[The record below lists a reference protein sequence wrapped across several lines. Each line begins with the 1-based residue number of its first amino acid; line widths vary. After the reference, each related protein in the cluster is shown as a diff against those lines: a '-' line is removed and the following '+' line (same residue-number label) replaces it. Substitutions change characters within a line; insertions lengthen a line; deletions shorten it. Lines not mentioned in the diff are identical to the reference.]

1 MSETMDATTLTLM
14 TTGEMGAALAA
25 PFRPEEVDW
34 RPAGKG
40 GANQRAHVV
49 CYVDARAV
57 QDRLDTVLGPLGWA
71 FDWQPVATSEAGEVT
86 AAKGT
91 LTIGGVSKSDVGTA
105 SSYEP
110 SKGAVSD
117 ALKRASVLWGIGR
130 YLYALPVATV
140 TLNAQGHIPVGTLAD
155 LRAAL
160 GRRGNA
166 ASLRA
171 VS

>member
-1 MSETMDATTLTLM
+1 MLETLTTEQL
-14 TTGEMGAALAA
+14 GALAA
-25 PFRPEEVDW
+25 PFSPDEVDW
-34 RPAGKG
+34 RPAGKA
-40 GANQRAHVV
+40 GASSRAHVV

-57 QDRLDTVLGPLGWA
+57 QDRLDSVLGPLGWA
-71 FDWQPVATSEAGEVT
+71 FDWQPVATNDAGELVT
-86 AAKGT
+86 CKGT

-117 ALKRASVLWGIGR
+117 ALKRASVLWGVGR

-140 TLNAQGHIPVGTLAD
+140 TLDAQGHIPTGTLAD

-160 GRRGNA
+160 GRRGHA
-166 ASLRA
+166 LRQIA
-171 VS
+171 